1 MGVVRHVHSDGKQR
15 ISGISQMNLSMSLF
29 FCMLLGIHKYIRM
42 IQSVHMVLVRLIWA
56 YQ

>member
-1 MGVVRHVHSDGKQR
+1 MGVVRHVQSDGKQR

-42 IQSVHMVLVRLIWA
+42 IQSIHMVLVRLIWA